1 MKKILIIILT
11 LLLCTGCFDYKE
23 INDLAII
30 NAIGVDYE
38 DDEYI
43 ITLEILNDQI
53 DKDSS
58 KITSY
63 TKVGHGKN
71 LTSAIENA
79 ADKLSKQLIFN
90 HIKLMILSKSIIEE
104 KFENIIDLFL
114 RNTYF
119 RENFYVI
126 SATKNKPETLL
137 NHTTNEA
144 PIASTAITDTL
155 ESIRYSSNTNVLKK
169 FDEIVEEVITYG
181 IDTCFSNITL
191 KDNEFIVDGMSIF
204 NNYSYKSNLSNEYVK
219 IYNLLTDN
227 FDRPTYTINYDN
239 LSFTTAINN
248 GKINAEIKSGTI
260 NVTGNL
266 MGRIIDN
273 DPKYN
278 IRDPKNLER
287 IDNDFTNLLNKKI
300 PEFIKVLQ
308 DNNSDI
314 LGITKNYYKKTRTKN
329 KDYWLKLDIKS
340 NIKFNINKKGL
351 IYDVERE
358 SWKRIIVYLY
368 ISYHTFF
375 F

>member
-38 DDEYI
+38 NDEYV

-204 NNYSYKSNLSNEYVK
+204 NNYSYKSNLNNEYVK

-248 GKINAEIKSGTI
+248 GKINTEIKSGTI

-278 IRDPKNLER
+278 IRDPKNLEK

-300 PEFIKVLQ
+300 SEFIKVLQ

-314 LGITKNYYKKTRTKN
+314 LGITRNYYKKTRTKD

>member
-38 DDEYI
+38 NDEYV

-126 SATKNKPETLL
+126 STTKNKPETLL

-169 FDEIVEEVITYG
+169 FDEMVEEVITYG

-219 IYNLLTDN
+219 IYNLLIDN

-314 LGITKNYYKKTRTKN
+314 LGITRNYYKKTRTKD

>member
-38 DDEYI
+38 NDEYV

-314 LGITKNYYKKTRTKN
+314 LGITRNYYKKTRTKD

>member
-38 DDEYI
+38 NDEYV

-63 TKVGHGKN
+63 TKVGYGKN

-169 FDEIVEEVITYG
+169 FDEMVEEVITYG

-248 GKINAEIKSGTI
+248 GKINTEIKSGTI
-260 NVTGNL
+260 NATGNL

-273 DPKYN
+273 DPKFN

-300 PEFIKVLQ
+300 SEFIKVLQ

-314 LGITKNYYKKTRTKN
+314 LGITRNYYKKTRTKD

-358 SWKRIIVYLY
+358 S
-368 ISYHTFF
+368 
-375 F
+375 

>member
-38 DDEYI
+38 NDEYV

-204 NNYSYKSNLSNEYVK
+204 NNYNYKGNLNNEYVK

-248 GKINAEIKSGTI
+248 GKINTEIKNGTI

-300 PEFIKVLQ
+300 SEFIKVLQ

-314 LGITKNYYKKTRTKN
+314 LGITRNYYKKTRTKD

>member
-38 DDEYI
+38 NDEYV

-239 LSFTTAINN
+239 LAFTTAINN
-248 GKINAEIKSGTI
+248 GKINAEINNGSI

-314 LGITKNYYKKTRTKN
+314 LGITRNYYKKTRTKD

>member
-38 DDEYI
+38 NDEYV

-155 ESIRYSSNTNVLKK
+155 ESIRYSSNTNILKK
-169 FDEIVEEVITYG
+169 FDEMVEEVITYG

-204 NNYSYKSNLSNEYVK
+204 NNYSYKSNLSTEYVK

-248 GKINAEIKSGTI
+248 GKINTEIKSGTI

-314 LGITKNYYKKTRTKN
+314 LGITRNYYKKTRTKD

>member
-38 DDEYI
+38 NDEYV

-90 HIKLMILSKSIIEE
+90 HIKLMILSKSIIDE

-191 KDNEFIVDGMSIF
+191 KNDEFIVDGMAIF
-204 NNYSYKSNLSNEYVK
+204 NNYDYIGNLDNEYVK

-248 GKINAEIKSGTI
+248 GKINTEIKSGTI
-260 NVTGNL
+260 NVNGNL

-300 PEFIKVLQ
+300 SEFIKVLQ

-314 LGITKNYYKKTRTKN
+314 LGITKNYYKKTRTKD

>member
-38 DDEYI
+38 NDEYV

-204 NNYSYKSNLSNEYVK
+204 NNYSYKSNLNNEYVK

-248 GKINAEIKSGTI
+248 GKINTEIKSGTI
-260 NVTGNL
+260 NATGNL

-278 IRDPKNLER
+278 IRDPKNLEK

-300 PEFIKVLQ
+300 SEFIKVLQ

-314 LGITKNYYKKTRTKN
+314 LGITRNYYKKTRTKD
-329 KDYWLKLDIKS
+329 KDYWLKLNIKS

>member
-38 DDEYI
+38 NDEYV

-90 HIKLMILSKSIIEE
+90 HIKLMILSKSIIDE

-204 NNYSYKSNLSNEYVK
+204 NNYSYKSNLNNEYVK

-248 GKINAEIKSGTI
+248 GKINTEIKSGTI
-260 NVTGNL
+260 NVNGNL

-300 PEFIKVLQ
+300 SEFIKVLQ

-314 LGITKNYYKKTRTKN
+314 LGITKNYYKKTRTKD

>member
-155 ESIRYSSNTNVLKK
+155 ESIRYSSNTNILKK
-169 FDEIVEEVITYG
+169 FDEMVEEVITYG

-204 NNYSYKSNLSNEYVK
+204 NNYSYKSNLSNEYIK

-248 GKINAEIKSGTI
+248 GKINTEIKSGTI
-260 NVTGNL
+260 NITGNL

-300 PEFIKVLQ
+300 SEFIKVLQ

-314 LGITKNYYKKTRTKN
+314 LGITRNYYKKTRTKD

>member
-11 LLLCTGCFDYKE
+11 LLFCTGCFDYKE

-38 DDEYI
+38 NDEYV

-155 ESIRYSSNTNVLKK
+155 ESIRYSSNTNILKK
-169 FDEIVEEVITYG
+169 FDEMVEEVITYG

-248 GKINAEIKSGTI
+248 GKINTEINNGSI
-260 NVTGNL
+260 NVNGNL

-300 PEFIKVLQ
+300 SEFIKVLQ

-314 LGITKNYYKKTRTKN
+314 LGITRNYYKKTRTKD

>member
-38 DDEYI
+38 NDEYV

-90 HIKLMILSKSIIEE
+90 HIKLMILSKSVVEN
-104 KFENIIDLFL
+104 KFDNIIDLFL

-126 SATKNKPETLL
+126 SSTDTRPEDLL
-137 NHTTNEA
+137 NHTTNES

-155 ESIRYSSNTNVLKK
+155 ESISYSSNTNILKM
-169 FDEIVEEVITYG
+169 FDEIIEEVITYG

-191 KDNEFIVDGMSIF
+191 KDDEFIIDGMSIF
-204 NNYSYKSNLSNEYVK
+204 NNYNYKGNLNSEYVK
-219 IYNLLTDN
+219 IYKLLTDN
-227 FDRPTYTINYDN
+227 FDRPSYTINYDN
-239 LSFTTAINN
+239 LSFTVAINN
-248 GKINAEIKSGTI
+248 GKLNTEINNGSI
-260 NVTGNL
+260 NVNGNL
-266 MGRIIDN
+266 MGRILDN
-273 DPKYN
+273 DPAFN

-314 LGITKNYYKKTRTKN
+314 LGITKNYYKKTRTKD

>member
-38 DDEYI
+38 NDEYV

-90 HIKLMILSKSIIEE
+90 HIKLMILSKSVVEN
-104 KFENIIDLFL
+104 KFDNIIDLFL

-169 FDEIVEEVITYG
+169 FDEMVEEVITYG

-219 IYNLLTDN
+219 IYNLLIDN

-314 LGITKNYYKKTRTKN
+314 LGITRNYYKKTRTKD

>member
-38 DDEYI
+38 NDEYV

-169 FDEIVEEVITYG
+169 FDEMVEEVITYG

-248 GKINAEIKSGTI
+248 GKINAKINNGSI

-314 LGITKNYYKKTRTKN
+314 LGITRNYYKKTRTKD

>member
-1 MKKILIIILT
+1 MKKILVIILT

-30 NAIGVDYE
+30 SAIGIDYE
-38 DDEYI
+38 NDKYI

-63 TKVGHGKN
+63 TKTGSGKT

-79 ADKLSKQLIFN
+79 SDKLSKELIFN
-90 HIKLMILSKSIIEE
+90 HIKLMILSKSIVET
-104 KFENIIDLFL
+104 KFDNIIDLFL

-126 SATKNKPETLL
+126 SSTDTKPEDLL

-155 ESIRYSSNTNVLKK
+155 ESISYSSNTNILKK
-169 FDEIVEEVITYG
+169 FDEIIEEVITYG

-191 KDNEFIVDGMSIF
+191 KDDEFIVNGMSIF
-204 NNYSYKSNLSNEYVK
+204 NNYNYKGNLDNEYVK

-239 LSFTTAINN
+239 LSFTVAINN
-248 GKINAEIKSGTI
+248 GKLNTEINNGIINISGNI
-260 NVTGNL
+260 

-273 DPKYN
+273 DPEFN
-278 IRDPKNLER
+278 IRAPKNLDK
-287 IDNDFTNLLNKKI
+287 IDTDFTNLLDKKI
-300 PEFIKVLQ
+300 EEFIKVLQ
-308 DNNSDI
+308 DNNTDI
-314 LGITKNYYKKTRTKN
+314 LGITKNYYKKTRDKD

-340 NIKFNINKKGL
+340 DIRFNINKKGL

-358 SWKRIIVYLY
+358 S
-368 ISYHTFF
+368 
-375 F
+375 

>member
-38 DDEYI
+38 NDEYV

-137 NHTTNEA
+137 NHTTNDA

-169 FDEIVEEVITYG
+169 FDEMVEEVITYG

-248 GKINAEIKSGTI
+248 GKINTEIKSGTI

-314 LGITKNYYKKTRTKN
+314 LGITRNYYKKTRTKD

>member
-38 DDEYI
+38 DDEYV

-248 GKINAEIKSGTI
+248 GKINTEIKSGTI
-260 NVTGNL
+260 NVNGNL

-314 LGITKNYYKKTRTKN
+314 LGITRNYYKKTRTKD

>member
-1 MKKILIIILT
+1 MKKILVIILT
-11 LLLCTGCFDYKE
+11 LLFCTGCFDYKE

-30 NAIGVDYE
+30 SAIGIDYE
-38 DDEYI
+38 NDEYI

-53 DKDSS
+53 DKASS

-63 TKVGHGKN
+63 TKTGSGKT

-79 ADKLSKQLIFN
+79 ADKLSKELIFN
-90 HIKLMILSKSIIEE
+90 HIKLMILSKSIVET
-104 KFENIIDLFL
+104 KFDNIIDLFL

-126 SATKNKPETLL
+126 SSTDTKPEDLL

-155 ESIRYSSNTNVLKK
+155 ESISYSSNTNILKK
-169 FDEIVEEVITYG
+169 FDEIIEEVITYG

-219 IYNLLTDN
+219 IYNLLIDN

-314 LGITKNYYKKTRTKN
+314 LGITRNYYKKTRTKD

>member
-38 DDEYI
+38 NDEYV

-239 LSFTTAINN
+239 LAFTTAINN
-248 GKINAEIKSGTI
+248 GKINTEIKSGTI

-314 LGITKNYYKKTRTKN
+314 LGITRNYYKKTRTKD

>member
-38 DDEYI
+38 NDEYV

-204 NNYSYKSNLSNEYVK
+204 NNYNYKGNLNNEYVK

-248 GKINAEIKSGTI
+248 GKINTEIKSGTI
-260 NVTGNL
+260 NATGNL

-314 LGITKNYYKKTRTKN
+314 LGITRNYYKKTRTKD

>member
-38 DDEYI
+38 NDEYV

-169 FDEIVEEVITYG
+169 FDEMVEEVITYG

-248 GKINAEIKSGTI
+248 GKINTEIKSGTI
-260 NVTGNL
+260 NITGNL

-300 PEFIKVLQ
+300 SEFIKVLQ

-314 LGITKNYYKKTRTKN
+314 LGITRNYYKKTRTKD

>member
-38 DDEYI
+38 NDEYV

-191 KDNEFIVDGMSIF
+191 KDDEFIVDGMSIF
-204 NNYSYKSNLSNEYVK
+204 NNYSYKSNLNNEYVK

-248 GKINAEIKSGTI
+248 GKINTEIKSGTI

-278 IRDPKNLER
+278 IRDPKNLEK

-300 PEFIKVLQ
+300 SEFIKVLQ

-314 LGITKNYYKKTRTKN
+314 LGITRNYYKKTRTKD

>member
-38 DDEYI
+38 NDEYV

-90 HIKLMILSKSIIEE
+90 HIKLMILSKSVVEN
-104 KFENIIDLFL
+104 KFDNIIDLFL

-126 SATKNKPETLL
+126 SSTDTRPEDLL
-137 NHTTNEA
+137 NHTTNES
-144 PIASTAITDTL
+144 PIASTAIIDTL
-155 ESIRYSSNTNVLKK
+155 ESISYSSNTNILKM
-169 FDEIVEEVITYG
+169 FDEIIEEVITYG

-191 KDNEFIVDGMSIF
+191 KDDEFIIDGMSIF
-204 NNYSYKSNLSNEYVK
+204 NNYNYKGNLNSEYVK
-219 IYNLLTDN
+219 IYKLLTDN
-227 FDRPTYTINYDN
+227 FDRPSYTINYDKRTNSLDFGYELNTPSSKVNIFGNSN
-239 LSFTTAINN
+239 LKNN
-248 GKINAEIKSGTI
+248 PNDIKIKVMGDTKGNEMAYIIHLNEVPS
-260 NVTGNL
+260 TGNL
-266 MGRIIDN
+266 YVVIG
-273 DPKYN
+273 
-278 IRDPKNLER
+278 
-287 IDNDFTNLLNKKI
+287 
-300 PEFIKVLQ
+300 
-308 DNNSDI
+308 I
-314 LGITKNYYKKTRTKN
+314 LGTITLGLTITVIVLSKKYRVL
-329 KDYWLKLDIKS
+329 KDKS
-340 NIKFNINKKGL
+340 A
-351 IYDVERE
+351 
-358 SWKRIIVYLY
+358 
-368 ISYHTFF
+368 
-375 F
+375 

>member
-38 DDEYI
+38 NDEYV

-79 ADKLSKQLIFN
+79 ADKLSKQLMFN
-90 HIKLMILSKSIIEE
+90 HIKLMILSKIIIEE

-314 LGITKNYYKKTRTKN
+314 LGITRNYYKKTRTKD

>member
-38 DDEYI
+38 NDEYV

-239 LSFTTAINN
+239 LAFTTAINN
-248 GKINAEIKSGTI
+248 GKINTEIKSGTI

-314 LGITKNYYKKTRTKN
+314 LGITKNYYKKTRTKD

>member
-38 DDEYI
+38 DDEYV

-239 LSFTTAINN
+239 LAFTTAINN

-273 DPKYN
+273 GPEFN

-300 PEFIKVLQ
+300 SEFIKVLQ

-314 LGITKNYYKKTRTKN
+314 LGITRNYYKKTRTKD

>member
-38 DDEYI
+38 DDEYV

-169 FDEIVEEVITYG
+169 FDEMVEEVITYG

-300 PEFIKVLQ
+300 SEFIKVLQ

-314 LGITKNYYKKTRTKN
+314 LGITRNYYKKTRTKD

>member
-38 DDEYI
+38 NDEYV

-204 NNYSYKSNLSNEYVK
+204 NNYSYKSNLNNEYVK

-248 GKINAEIKSGTI
+248 GKINTEIKSGTI
-260 NVTGNL
+260 NATGNL

-278 IRDPKNLER
+278 IRDPKNLEK

-300 PEFIKVLQ
+300 SEFIKVLQ

-314 LGITKNYYKKTRTKN
+314 LGITRNYYKKTRTKD

>member
-1 MKKILIIILT
+1 MKKILVIILT
-11 LLLCTGCFDYKE
+11 LLFCTGCFDYKE

-30 NAIGVDYE
+30 SAIGIDYE
-38 DDEYI
+38 NDEYI

-53 DKDSS
+53 DKASS

-63 TKVGHGKN
+63 TKTGSGKT

-79 ADKLSKQLIFN
+79 ADKLSKELIFN
-90 HIKLMILSKSIIEE
+90 HIKLMILSKSIVET
-104 KFENIIDLFL
+104 KFDNIIDLFL

-126 SATKNKPETLL
+126 SSTDTKPEDLL

-155 ESIRYSSNTNVLKK
+155 ESISYSSNTNILKK
-169 FDEIVEEVITYG
+169 FDEIIEEVITYG

-191 KDNEFIVDGMSIF
+191 KDDEFIVNGMSIF
-204 NNYSYKSNLSNEYVK
+204 NNYDYIGNLDNEYVK

-227 FDRPTYTINYDN
+227 FDRPTYTINYNN
-239 LSFTTAINN
+239 LSFTVAINN
-248 GKINAEIKSGTI
+248 GKLNTEIKKGTI
-260 NVTGNL
+260 NVTRNL

-273 DPKYN
+273 DPKFN
-278 IRDPKNLER
+278 IRDPKNLEK
-287 IDNDFTNLLNKKI
+287 IDNDFTNLLNEKI
-300 PEFIKVLQ
+300 KEFIKVLQ
-308 DNNSDI
+308 DNNTDI
-314 LGITKNYYKKTRTKN
+314 LGITKNYYKKTRDKD

-340 NIKFNINKKGL
+340 DIRFNINKKGL

-358 SWKRIIVYLY
+358 SWKKIIVYLY

>member
-38 DDEYI
+38 NDEYV

-63 TKVGHGKN
+63 TKVGHGKT

-169 FDEIVEEVITYG
+169 FDEMVEEVITYG

-204 NNYSYKSNLSNEYVK
+204 NNYSYKSNLNNEYVK

-248 GKINAEIKSGTI
+248 GKINTEIKSGTI

-273 DPKYN
+273 GPEFN

-300 PEFIKVLQ
+300 SEFIKVLQ

-314 LGITKNYYKKTRTKN
+314 LGITRNYYKKTRTKD

>member
-1 MKKILIIILT
+1 MKKILVIILT
-11 LLLCTGCFDYKE
+11 LLFCTGCFDYKE

-30 NAIGVDYE
+30 SAIGIDYE
-38 DDEYI
+38 NDEYI

-53 DKDSS
+53 DKASS

-63 TKVGHGKN
+63 TKTGSGKT

-79 ADKLSKQLIFN
+79 ADKLSKELIFN
-90 HIKLMILSKSIIEE
+90 HIKLMILSKSIVET
-104 KFENIIDLFL
+104 KFDNIIDLFL

-126 SATKNKPETLL
+126 SSTDTKPEDLL

-155 ESIRYSSNTNVLKK
+155 ESISYSSNTNILKK
-169 FDEIVEEVITYG
+169 FDEIIEEVITYG

-219 IYNLLTDN
+219 IYNLLIDN

-314 LGITKNYYKKTRTKN
+314 LGITRNYYKKTRTKD

-358 SWKRIIVYLY
+358 SWKRIIGYLY

>member
-38 DDEYI
+38 NDEYV

-169 FDEIVEEVITYG
+169 FDEMVEEVITYG

-219 IYNLLTDN
+219 IYNLLIDN

-248 GKINAEIKSGTI
+248 GKINAEINNGSI

-314 LGITKNYYKKTRTKN
+314 LGITRNYYKKTRTKD

>member
-38 DDEYI
+38 DDEYV

-169 FDEIVEEVITYG
+169 FDEMVEEVITYG

-204 NNYSYKSNLSNEYVK
+204 NNYSYKSNLNNEYVK

-314 LGITKNYYKKTRTKN
+314 LGITRNYYKKTRTKD

>member
-38 DDEYI
+38 NDEYV

-169 FDEIVEEVITYG
+169 FDEMVEEVITYG

-278 IRDPKNLER
+278 IRDPKNLEK

-300 PEFIKVLQ
+300 SEFIKVLQ

-314 LGITKNYYKKTRTKN
+314 LGITRNYYKKTRTKD

>member
-38 DDEYI
+38 NDEYV

-204 NNYSYKSNLSNEYVK
+204 NNYNYKGNLNNEYVK

-248 GKINAEIKSGTI
+248 GKINTEIKSGTI
-260 NVTGNL
+260 NATGNL

-278 IRDPKNLER
+278 IRDPKNLEK

-300 PEFIKVLQ
+300 SEFIKVLQ

-314 LGITKNYYKKTRTKN
+314 LGITRNYYKKTRTTD

>member
-169 FDEIVEEVITYG
+169 FDEMVEEVITYG

-219 IYNLLTDN
+219 IYNLLIDN

-248 GKINAEIKSGTI
+248 GKINAEINNGSI

-314 LGITKNYYKKTRTKN
+314 LGITRNYYKKTRTKD

>member
-38 DDEYI
+38 NDEYV

-248 GKINAEIKSGTI
+248 GKINAEINNGSI

-300 PEFIKVLQ
+300 SEFIKVLQ

-314 LGITKNYYKKTRTKN
+314 LGITRNYYKKTRTKN